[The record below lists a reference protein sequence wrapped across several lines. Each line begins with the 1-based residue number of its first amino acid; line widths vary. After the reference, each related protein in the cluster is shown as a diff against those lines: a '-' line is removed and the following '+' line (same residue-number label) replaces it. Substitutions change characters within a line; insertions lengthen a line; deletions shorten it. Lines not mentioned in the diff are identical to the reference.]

1 MNKIKFFE
9 EMIGVLMFNDPDAVK
24 KGKIKKETI
33 YKSSYPENLPLDL
46 PIDDWMDTDPED
58 MTNEEIIKIL
68 EGLR

>member
-9 EMIGVLMFNDPDAVK
+9 EMIGILMFNDPDAVK
-24 KGKIKKETI
+24 KGKIKKEKR
-33 YKSSYPENLPLDL
+33 YQASYPENLPPDL
-46 PIDDWMDTDPED
+46 PIDDWIDTDPED